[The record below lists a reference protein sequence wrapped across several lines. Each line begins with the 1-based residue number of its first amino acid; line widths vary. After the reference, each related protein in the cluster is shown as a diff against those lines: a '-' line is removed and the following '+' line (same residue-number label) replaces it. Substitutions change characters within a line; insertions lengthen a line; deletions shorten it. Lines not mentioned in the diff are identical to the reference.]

1 MERHYSKIYRE
12 LPARKKKKQKQ
23 QNITYDEH
31 AHFYGDVDY

>member
-12 LPARKKKKQKQ
+12 LPARKQKQKQ